1 MDALKLLKK
10 DHDQVKKMLKDLEG
24 TTERAVKT
32 REELFGKLKT
42 ALTVHEQ
49 MEETV
54 IYPAMKE
61 HPKAKETILEAY
73 EEHDVVDRVL
83 SELEATPFDDET
95 WHAKLTVMQENLLH
109 HIEEEEKEMFKQAR
123 QIFSEDE
130 LESLGRQM
138 EQIKSQAAAA

>member
-1 MDALKLLKK
+1 MDALTLLKK

-73 EEHDVVDRVL
+73 EEHDVVDKVL

-123 QIFSEDE
+123 QLFSEDE